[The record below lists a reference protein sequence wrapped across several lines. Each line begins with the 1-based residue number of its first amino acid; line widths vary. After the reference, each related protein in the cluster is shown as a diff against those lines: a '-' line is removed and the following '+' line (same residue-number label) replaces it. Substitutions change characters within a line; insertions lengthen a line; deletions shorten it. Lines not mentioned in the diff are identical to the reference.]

1 MGTNKTL
8 YGIMAF
14 GPIALTVVG
23 VAGFIMAL
31 AASPRYG
38 RGDEVGALFILFILL
53 IFVASAISLASLIM
67 YIIHISKNRSLDD
80 GSRIGWIVGM
90 IFANGITQI
99 VYFFVH
105 IVNEQPLP
113 PSEPFGN
120 PKNPW

>member
-14 GPIALTVVG
+14 APIVLTVFG
-23 VAGFIMAL
+23 VAGFIL
-31 AASPRYG
+31 AAASAPRYG
-38 RGDEVGALFILFILL
+38 GGDEVAGLFIFMLLL
-53 IFVASAISLASLIM
+53 ILVASALSLASLIM

>member
-14 GPIALTVVG
+14 GPIALTVLSL
-23 VAGFIMAL
+23 AGFFL
-31 AASPRYG
+31 AIAATPRYS
-38 RGDEVGALFILFILL
+38 RGEEAGLLFILFLLL
-53 IFVASAISLASLIM
+53 ILVASALSLASLIM
-67 YIIHISKNRSLDD
+67 FIIHISKNRALDD